1 PDREPGAG
9 RPALA
14 APGDHEP
21 AHQRAEVHPGR
32 RPRHDQHRTNRRRR
46 DPAGHRHRRRH
57 PRRGPAADLRPVL
70 PRPAGRP
77 DLRQRHRPGRR
88 GRAGAG
94 PPRAAGRRQR
104 TRPRHSDDAQRAFGL
119 ASAFLHIV
127 PIAASP
133 RLRSARLCWCHR
145 QSDGGDEGMTTTQR
159 VRRAGLD
166 AVAALVIGGGG
177 FAIGAAAAEPSASG
191 TPAAATATQSPATP
205 ATPGPASY
213 ASVVRQ
219 VLPSVVLIRTEN
231 GLGSGVVLDRS
242 GNIVTNAHVAG
253 NATKFQV
260 QVAGNTA
267 PRSARLV
274 GTYPPDDLAVIRA
287 DDPSGLQP
295 ATFGDS
301 AKVQAG
307 DVVLAIGNPLGLS
320 GSVTEGIISATDRA
334 VTEPAT
340 DGSPA
345 ATLPGAIQTSA
356 PSNPGN
362 GGGALVSPSGQG
374 VGIPTLAAGSPQGGG
389 QAQGIGFAIPS
400 NLARDVAAQ
409 IIDTGHVTNSHRAAI
424 GAEVATVL
432 GPDGTAGGVGVVAVT
447 SGGGAERAGLRAGDV
462 INAVAGAQ
470 TTDTTALSQALAAA
484 KPGDKVTVS
493 ISRDGQDRNVQV
505 TLGELP
511 GS

>member
-1 PDREPGAG
+1 
-9 RPALA
+9 
-14 APGDHEP
+14 
-21 AHQRAEVHPGR
+21 
-32 RPRHDQHRTNRRRR
+32 
-46 DPAGHRHRRRH
+46 
-57 PRRGPAADLRPVL
+57 
-70 PRPAGRP
+70 
-77 DLRQRHRPGRR
+77 
-88 GRAGAG
+88 
-94 PPRAAGRRQR
+94 
-104 TRPRHSDDAQRAFGL
+104 
-119 ASAFLHIV
+119 
-127 PIAASP
+127 
-133 RLRSARLCWCHR
+133 
-145 QSDGGDEGMTTTQR
+145 MTTAQR
-159 VRRAGLD
+159 VRRAGL
-166 AVAALVIGGGG
+166 ATVAALVIGGSGV
-177 FAIGAAAAEPSASG
+177 AIGAAATDSSASG
-191 TPAAATATQSPATP
+191 TPAAATAPAVPGPATSKG
-205 ATPGPASY
+205 PGPASY

-253 NATKFQV
+253 NATKFGV
-260 QVAGNTA
+260 QVAGDTA

-320 GSVTEGIISATDRA
+320 GSVTQGIISATDRA

-356 PSNPGN
+356 PINPGN
-362 GGGALVSPSGQG
+362 SGGALVSASGQV

-400 NLARDVAAQ
+400 NLARDIATQ

-432 GPDGTAGGVGVVAVT
+432 GPDGAAGGVGLVAVT
-447 SGGGAERAGLRAGDV
+447 SGKGAERAGLRAGDV
-462 INAVAGAQ
+462 ITAVAGAQ

-484 KPGDKVTVS
+484 KPGDTVTVTV
-493 ISRDGQDRNVQV
+493 SRDGQERNVQV